1 MSLGSKS
8 SPEGPATP
16 TQKALAPEVF
26 HAQLPSR
33 RVRGTQVCRA
43 R

>member
-1 MSLGSKS
+1 MSLSSKS
-8 SPEGPATP
+8 APQGPATP

-26 HAQLPSR
+26 HARLPSR
-33 RVRGTQVCRA
+33 RVRGTQVRRA